1 LNPSHHPSHH
11 PPHPDPPRPI
21 YAPPA
26 APAAIA
32 DPWKPWVTYGL
43 IAANVAMF
51 GYELAQGA
59 GLGSPDVEQVTKMI
73 ALGANNGPLTLH
85 GQPWRLVTAMFLH
98 YGLVHIGMNMLC
110 LYQIRFVERMLGR
123 GEFLGLYLASG
134 LVGGLASLAIHPNAA
149 SAGASGAVFGMFG
162 AFTAVM
168 VVRRKQVEPGAW
180 QRTMRSL
187 GSFFAINL
195 ALGLA
200 VSGIDVT
207 AHIGG
212 LVVGFAGAFVLAKT
226 ARPGASSLLRGLLV
240 GALGAAVAFGGLH
253 VLAR

>member
-1 LNPSHHPSHH
+1 MNPPPRAPHH

-21 YAPPA
+21 YAPQA
-26 APAAIA
+26 APARPA

-51 GYELAQGA
+51 GYELAKGA
-59 GLGSPDVEQVTKMI
+59 GIGSPDVRQMI
-73 ALGANNGPLTLH
+73 DLGGNYGPLTLH
-85 GQPWRLVTAMFLH
+85 GQSWRLVTAMFLH
-98 YGLVHIGMNMLC
+98 YGLVHIGMNMAC
-110 LYQIRFVERMLGR
+110 LYQIGVVERMLGR

-134 LVGGLASLAIHPNAA
+134 LVGGLASLAVHPDAV

-162 AFTAVM
+162 AFAAALIVG
-168 VVRRKQVEPGAW
+168 RERFEPGAW
-180 QRTMRSL
+180 QGTMRSL

-195 ALGLA
+195 VLGLA

-212 LVVGFAGAFVLAKT
+212 LVAGFAGAFVLAKT

-240 GALGAAVAFGGLH
+240 AAVGAAIAFGGLTA
-253 VLAR
+253 LPR

>member
-1 LNPSHHPSHH
+1 MNTPHH

-21 YAPPA
+21 YVPQA
-26 APAAIA
+26 ATAGPT
-32 DPWKPWVTYGL
+32 DPWKPWVSYGL

-51 GYELAQGA
+51 AYEVAEGA
-59 GLGSPDVEQVTKMI
+59 GIGSPDVGQMI
-73 ALGANNGPLTLH
+73 ALGGNYGPLTLH
-85 GQPWRLVTAMFLH
+85 GQWWRLVTAMFLH
-98 YGLVHIGMNMLC
+98 YGVVHIGMNMLC

-134 LVGGLASLAIHPNAA
+134 LVGGLASLVIHPNAV

-187 GSFFAINL
+187 GGFFAINL
-195 ALGLA
+195 VLGLA

-212 LVVGFAGAFVLAKT
+212 LAVGFAGAFVLAKT
-226 ARPGASSLLRGLLV
+226 AKAGASSLLRGLLV
-240 GALGAAVAFGGLH
+240 GAVGAGIAFGGLS
-253 VLAR
+253 LLPR